1 MGCEMETSI
10 FKNILT
16 RTAHQNWETALF
28 LFALIALFLF
38 AGVFLKSFNFFFMG
52 MLLYFV
58 FSLIF
63 VKREYWK
70 EIRIRKPAHP
80 IYILWGIILGL
91 LVILTNYLITY
102 LTSFNPLNSMV
113 VEAELQLSYSGITK
127 YNAWQ
132 YFPASALGF
141 CILSPLT
148 EELFFRGFL
157 LKSFENKFSALF
169 ANLFQSLLFGIIAL
183 AYFWLAYLEFFLVFT
198 TVPLVSIGGFINGW
212 IAQRTNS
219 VFASMIAYSFDNFI
233 DLLIVFAFIIPA
245 IG

>member
-1 MGCEMETSI
+1 METSI
-10 FKNILT
+10 FKNIHT
-16 RTAHQNWETALF
+16 RTAHQNWRTALF

-38 AGVFLKSFNFFFMG
+38 TGVFLKSFNFFFVG
-52 MLLYFV
+52 MVLYLV

-70 EIRIRKPAHP
+70 EIRIRKPVHS
-80 IYILWGIILGL
+80 IYILWGIALGL

-102 LTSFNPLNSMV
+102 LTNFNPLNSMV
-113 VEAELQLSYSGITK
+113 VEAKLQLSYSGITK

-141 CILSPLT
+141 CILSPFT

-157 LKSFENKFSALF
+157 LKSFENRFSALF
-169 ANLFQSLLFGIIAL
+169 ANLLQSLLFGIIAL
-183 AYFWLAYLEFFLVFT
+183 GYFWLAYFEFLLVLT
-198 TVPLVSIGGFINGW
+198 TVPLVSLGGFINGW
-212 IAQRTNS
+212 IAQKTNS
-219 VFASMIAYSFDNFI
+219 VFASMIAYSFGNFI